1 MKNTMRIFTG
11 YLTKKFLEEMYF
23 YFIKRQVFN
32 DDKWLKQYDNRSLF
46 FSKKKIYKYNIY
58 FFIIHKIYNK

>member
-11 YLTKKFLEEMYF
+11 YLTKKFLEEIYF

-32 DDKWLKQYDNRSLF
+32 DDK
-46 FSKKKIYKYNIY
+46 
-58 FFIIHKIYNK
+58 

>member
-11 YLTKKFLEEMYF
+11 YLTKKFLEEIYF

-32 DDKWLKQYDNRSLF
+32 DDKWLEQYDNWSLC
-46 FSKKKIYKYNIY
+46 FSKKYIYILYIVL
-58 FFIIHKIYNK
+58 